1 MVICSAVIFIF
12 SAGIHIRKFREKDPH
27 FTFSK
32 YLVNV
37 EKNIN
42 MEDEAAQMH
51 DDVASGGYPY
61 SPTFF
66 PVAEAA
72 RELAT
77 SDKWLEEV
85 GHQHELL

>member
-1 MVICSAVIFIF
+1 MQCCYTLFF

-32 YLVNV
+32 YLANV
-37 EKNIN
+37 EKNISL
-42 MEDEAAQMH
+42 EDEAAQMH

-61 SPTFF
+61 STIFF

-85 GHQHELL
+85 GHSA